1 MAVTK
6 AEQALLDEK
15 ALKLRRAGIAPQ
27 QIAEQLGFRTTA
39 AAEKALLRA
48 LEAQGATSDP
58 ATVRALELDRL
69 DQLQRAVWVQA
80 VQGDMK
86 AIDQVKQLA
95 DMRVRLAGIAQRGQS
110 VLTEAYDQTIAQ
122 LDLQPEDAAAVASGR
137 RVAERIDASA
147 AAGDAAV
154 ETKAL
159 YLLPHLMNIL
169 DALGATPAARAELK
183 AKAKSGDTDKRAKL
197 RALRGG
203 QSA

>member
-1 MAVTK
+1 MATK
-6 AEQALLDEK
+6 SERAELDEK
-15 ALKLRRAGIAPQ
+15 ALKLRRAGVSPAL
-27 QIAEQLGFRTTA
+27 IAEQLGMRNTA
-39 AAEKALLRA
+39 AAEAAILRA
-48 LEAQGATSDP
+48 LDAQGGTADP

-69 DQLQRAVWVQA
+69 DQLQRAVWVLA

-95 DMRVRLAGIAQRGQS
+95 EMRVRLSGIAQRGQS
-110 VLTEAYDQTIAQ
+110 VLTEAYDATIAQ
-122 LDLQPEDAAAVASGR
+122 LDLEPEDAAAIASGR
-137 RVAERIDASA
+137 RVAERIDAAA
-147 AAGDAAV
+147 AAGDATV

-203 QSA
+203 QAS

>member
-1 MAVTK
+1 MATK
-6 AEQALLDEK
+6 AEKAEQDEK
-15 ALKLRRAGIAPQ
+15 ALKLRRAGISPAV
-27 QIAEQLGFRTTA
+27 IAEQLGLRSAA
-39 AAEKALLRA
+39 AAEAAILRA
-48 LEAQGATSDP
+48 LDAQGGTADP

-95 DMRVRLAGIAQRGQS
+95 EMRVRLSGIAQRGQS
-110 VLTEAYDQTIAQ
+110 VLTEAYDKTIEQ

-137 RVAERIDASA
+137 RVAERIDAAA
-147 AAGDAAV
+147 AAGDANV

-197 RALRGG
+197 TALRT
-203 QSA
+203 ARTA